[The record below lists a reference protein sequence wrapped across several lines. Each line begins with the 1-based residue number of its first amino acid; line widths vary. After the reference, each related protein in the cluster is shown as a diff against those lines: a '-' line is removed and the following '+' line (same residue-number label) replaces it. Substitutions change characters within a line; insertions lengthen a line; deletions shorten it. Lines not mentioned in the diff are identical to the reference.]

1 MAPLEPSL
9 TTTRL
14 GIVTPPTQF
23 RSELPGRGP
32 PSGQPDRK
40 LGVVVSVTVTFSTTA
55 VGGWA
60 SLIAGTPPRPATIS
74 NRWLLGPSGVLQPP
88 VPPRLSR
95 MRVGVTPVKPLPF
108 SPAVLFVNQPLTS
121 TTRSTDPC
129 RLEKSTLPVDPSFTI
144 TRLGMVWPRTKF
156 RFDAFGLDS

>member
-14 GIVTPPTQF
+14 GIVTRPIQF

-32 PSGQPDRK
+32 PSGQTDRK
-40 LGVVVSVTVTFSTTA
+40 LGAVVFVTVTLSTTA

-60 SLIAGTPPRPATIS
+60 SLIAGTPACPATT
-74 NRWLLGPSGVLQPP
+74 NDRWLLGASGVLQPP
-88 VPPRLSR
+88 VPFRLSR

-108 SPAVLFVNQPLTS
+108 SPTVPSVNQPLTS
-121 TTRSTDPC
+121 ATRSTDPC
-129 RLEKSTLPVDPSFTI
+129 RL
-144 TRLGMVWPRTKF
+144 
-156 RFDAFGLDS
+156 